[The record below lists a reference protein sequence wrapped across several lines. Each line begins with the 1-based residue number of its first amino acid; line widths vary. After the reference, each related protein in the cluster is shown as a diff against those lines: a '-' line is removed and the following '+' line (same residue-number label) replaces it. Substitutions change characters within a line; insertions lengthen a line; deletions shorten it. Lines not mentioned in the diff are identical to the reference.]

1 MLTNLDSTQLTLVL
15 GTMLVAVLGLIIL
28 FVGISRYM
36 KSQNKVTSRLEHYVA
51 PKQGLTSRLLLT
63 KILPREI
70 SGSLLQ
76 RIFPPLFSKISGFF
90 TKLTP
95 QTQLTQ
101 LDHDLVIAGNPGG
114 LKAGGFFGI
123 QVLVFIVGTL
133 VALLYVTSSKTLD
146 FFTLSI
152 GALIV
157 LLAILLPKY
166 WLNGQVRKVKDEI
179 RRGLPDALDMLSVC
193 ASAGMGFDQS
203 LQKISI
209 YWHSKLGEELKRTIH
224 EMEMGV
230 TRSISLQNL
239 ADRLK
244 VDELTSF
251 IGIIIQAE
259 KMGMSYAEVLHNQAL
274 QMRILRQFRARE
286 IANKLPA
293 KMIVPLALFIF
304 PALIAVILGPVI
316 PTLASLFN

>member
-1 MLTNLDSTQLTLVL
+1 MLTNMDQTLLPLVFGTLT
-15 GTMLVAVLGLIIL
+15 VALLGLIIL
-28 FVGISRYM
+28 FFGISRYL
-36 KSQNKVTSRLEHYVA
+36 KSKNKVTSRLEHYVS
-51 PKQGLTSRLLLT
+51 PKHGLTSRLLLS
-63 KILPREI
+63 KIIPREV
-70 SGSLLQ
+70 SGSFLQ
-76 RIFPPLFSKISGFF
+76 RIFPPLFTKIAKFF
-90 TKLTP
+90 TNLTP
-95 QTQLTQ
+95 QTQLSK

-114 LKAGGFFGI
+114 LRAGGFFGI
-123 QVLVFIVGTL
+123 QMLLFIVGTL
-133 VALLYVTSSKTLD
+133 IAILFVTSNKPLD
-146 FFTLSI
+146 FFNLI
-152 GALIV
+152 VGVFIV
-157 LLAILLPKY
+157 LLSLLLPKY
-166 WLNGQVRKVKDEI
+166 WLNSKVRKVKDEI

-230 TRSISLQNL
+230 TRSTSLQNL
-239 ADRLK
+239 ADRLN
-244 VDELTSF
+244 VDELSSF

-259 KMGMSYAEVLHNQAL
+259 RMGMSYAEVLHGQAV
-274 QMRILRQFRARE
+274 QMRILRQYRARE

-293 KMIVPLALFIF
+293 KMILPLALFIF

>member
-1 MLTNLDSTQLTLVL
+1 MLTNVDSTLVTLVI
-15 GTMLVAVLGLIIL
+15 GTLAVALLGLIIL
-28 FVGISRYM
+28 FIGISRYL
-36 KSQNKVTSRLEHYVA
+36 KSKNKVTSRLEHYVT
-51 PKQGLTSRLLLT
+51 PKQGLTSSVLLA
-63 KILPREI
+63 KIMPREI
-70 SGSLLQ
+70 SGSLFQ
-76 RIFPPLFSKISGFF
+76 RIFPPFFSKIAGFF
-90 TKLTP
+90 TNMTP
-95 QTQLTQ
+95 KTQLTK

-114 LKAGGFFGI
+114 LRAGGYFGI

-133 VALLYVTSSKTLD
+133 IAILFVTSSKTLD
-146 FFTLSI
+146 FFTFSI
-152 GALIV
+152 GAFIV
-157 LLAILLPKY
+157 LIAFLLPKY
-166 WLNGQVRKVKDEI
+166 WLNGRVRKVKDEI

-209 YWHSKLGEELKRTIH
+209 YWHSKLGDELKRTIH

-230 TRSISLQNL
+230 TRSTSLQNL

-259 KMGMSYAEVLHNQAL
+259 KMGMSYAEVLHSQAV
-274 QMRILRQFRARE
+274 QMRILRQYRARE

>member
-1 MLTNLDSTQLTLVL
+1 MLKNMDSTLVTLVL
-15 GTMLVAVLGLIIL
+15 GAVTVAVLGLIVL
-28 FVGISRYM
+28 FIGISRYL
-36 KSQNKVTSRLEHYVA
+36 KSKNKVTSRLEHYVA
-51 PKQGLTSRLLLT
+51 PKHGLTSSVLFS

-70 SGSLLQ
+70 SGSLFS
-76 RIFPPLFSKISGFF
+76 RIFPPLFSKVARFF
-90 TKLTP
+90 TNLTP
-95 QTQLTQ
+95 ETQLTK

-114 LKAGGFFGI
+114 LRAGGFFGI
-123 QVLVFIVGTL
+123 QILVIIVGTL
-133 VALLYVTSSKTLD
+133 IAILYVTSSKPLD
-146 FFTLSI
+146 FFNLI
-152 GALIV
+152 VGVFIV
-157 LLAILLPKY
+157 LLAFLLPKY
-166 WLNGQVRKVKDEI
+166 WLNSQVRKVKDEI

-209 YWHSKLGEELKRTIH
+209 YWHTKLGDELKRTIH

-230 TRSISLQNL
+230 TRSTSLQNL
-239 ADRLK
+239 ADRLN
-244 VDELTSF
+244 VDELSSF

-259 KMGMSYAEVLHNQAL
+259 RMGMSYAEVLHSQAV
-274 QMRILRQFRARE
+274 QMRVLRQFRARE